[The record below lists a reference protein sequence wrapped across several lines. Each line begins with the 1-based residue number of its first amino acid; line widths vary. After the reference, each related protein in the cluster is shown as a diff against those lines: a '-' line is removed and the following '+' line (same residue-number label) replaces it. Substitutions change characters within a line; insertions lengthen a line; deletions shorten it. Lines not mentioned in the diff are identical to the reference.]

1 MFGTLNIRF
10 RAKPQRRQ
18 DAKPQRR
25 KAAGGAQ
32 RGYSDFMNFSAAEF
46 MQ

>member
-10 RAKPQRRQ
+10 RAKPQRR
-18 DAKPQRR
+18 

-32 RGYSDFMNFSAAEF
+32 KGYSDLIKFSAAEF